1 MKQFSYTIQG
11 EHGLH
16 ARCAGKLVQKAQ
28 NFTSNISIEYN
39 QRIENLKRL
48 FTITCLGISKG
59 DFVTVKVEGND
70 ETEAANVLENYFKT
84 KSTSDTGVLF
94 DLFAQKNRNKHNL
107 FRLELM
113 GGVEPPTY

>member
-70 ETEAANVLENYFKT
+70 ETEAANALENYFKVPIGANGGSRT
-84 KSTSDTGVLF
+84 PDLLITNQLLCQLSYTS
-94 DLFAQKNRNKHNL
+94 KN
-107 FRLELM
+107 EI
-113 GGVEPPTY
+113 

>member
-59 DFVTVKVEGND
+59 DFVTVKLKV
-70 ETEAANVLENYFKT
+70 TTKLKPQMFLKIILKKIFKD
-84 KSTSDTGVLF
+84 K
-94 DLFAQKNRNKHNL
+94 KH
-107 FRLELM
+107 
-113 GGVEPPTY
+113 V

>member
-48 FTITCLGISKG
+48 FIITCLGISKG

-70 ETEAANVLENYFKT
+70 ETEAANVLENYFKE
-84 KSTSDTGVLF
+84 
-94 DLFAQKNRNKHNL
+94 NL
-107 FRLELM
+107 
-113 GGVEPPTY
+113 

>member
-48 FTITCLGISKG
+48 VLAS
-59 DFVTVKVEGND
+59 VKVISLQSKLKV
-70 ETEAANVLENYFKT
+70 TTKLKPQMFLKIILKKIFKD
-84 KSTSDTGVLF
+84 K
-94 DLFAQKNRNKHNL
+94 KH
-107 FRLELM
+107 
-113 GGVEPPTY
+113 V

>member
-48 FTITCLGISKG
+48 FTITCLGISKVISLLSKLK
-59 DFVTVKVEGND
+59 VTTK
-70 ETEAANVLENYFKT
+70 LKPQMFLKIILKKIFKD
-84 KSTSDTGVLF
+84 K
-94 DLFAQKNRNKHNL
+94 KH
-107 FRLELM
+107 
-113 GGVEPPTY
+113 V